1 MKTYKKQSY
10 FRLLNYAKP
19 YKTRVAIGIIAGLI
33 VAGSLFSAFMFLPNI
48 LLALDGKPK
57 SEQVEIKKN
66 IESEKL
72 ENNISSKLSGIK
84 IAKDFAAE
92 YDIEIEDKNGKMT
105 LSFLLIGA
113 IGLML
118 IIAVRGIGIYLNRY
132 YMRWV
137 GARVVS
143 DLRDEVFDKL
153 LGQSL
158 KFFGKNDTGHLISRC
173 TNDTASIEAAIASV
187 ISDASRCPAE
197 IIACISA
204 IVLAC
209 IEYNDFSLAIVLFIF
224 MPLIFVPILILGRII
239 RKVYTNAFEKIATV
253 VSRMHE
259 VFTCILAVK
268 AAHMEED
275 EKARFKVENRRYFRA
290 VVKGLKLEL
299 FMNPIV
305 EVAGGFVL
313 IGFIVYSYTQE
324 VTLTQIIALLA
335 PAVIAYK
342 PVKQLSKIATY
353 IQRSM
358 AAADRYFD
366 LIDTVND
373 VNEKENPIILSDFNK
388 EIEFRNVKFSY
399 SKDKNILDD
408 VSFKIPK
415 GKLVAVVGE
424 TGSGKT
430 TIANLIARFYDVD
443 SGEILIDGNNVKDL
457 EISSFRDLIGIV
469 SQDTLLFNES
479 IKYNIGYG
487 MKNVTDE
494 QIENAAI
501 QANAHKFIIGG
512 AHAEGYDTV
521 VGEKGFKLSGGEK
534 QRVAIARAILK
545 NPPIL
550 ILDEATSALDT
561 VTENLVQEALNRVM
575 ENRTVFAIAHR
586 LSTIQHADTIIVL
599 DQGKLVESGTHNELL
614 AQDGRYKK
622 LYDTQFKEK

>member
-10 FRLLNYAKP
+10 FRLLSYAKP
-19 YKTRVAIGIIAGLI
+19 YKMRIAIGVIAGLM
-33 VAGSLFSAFMFLPNI
+33 VAGSLFSAFMFLPNV
-48 LLALDGKPK
+48 LALID
-57 SEQVEIKKN
+57 SNANSQV
-66 IESEKL
+66 IEN
-72 ENNISSKLSGIK
+72 ENQSKENLVEAKEATGIK
-84 IAKDFAAE
+84 IVKELAKE
-92 YDIEIEDKNGKMT
+92 YNIEIEDEKGRMT
-105 LSFLLIGA
+105 LSFVLLGA
-113 IGLML
+113 SGLMIL
-118 IIAVRGIGIYLNRY
+118 ILIRGIGIYLNRY

-173 TNDTASIEAAIASV
+173 TNDTASIEAAVASV
-187 ISDASRCPAE
+187 IADAARCPAE
-197 IIACISA
+197 ILACVSA
-204 IVLAC
+204 IVYTC
-209 IEYNDFSLAIVLFIF
+209 IEHNDFSLAIVLFVC

-239 RKVYTNAFEKIATV
+239 RKIYTKAFDKIASV

-268 AAHMEED
+268 AAHMEKD
-275 EKARFKVENRRYFRA
+275 EKDRFKIENRKYFRT

-299 FMNPIV
+299 CMNPIV
-305 EVAGGFVL
+305 EIAGGFVV
-313 IGFIVYSYTQE
+313 IGFIVYSYTQN

-366 LIDTVND
+366 LLDTEKD
-373 VNEKENPIILSDFNK
+373 VLEKENPIALSEFNN
-388 EIEFRNVKFSY
+388 EIEFKNVEFSY
-399 SKDKNILDD
+399 TEDKNILDG

-415 GKLVAVVGE
+415 GNLVAVVGE

-430 TIANLIARFYDVD
+430 TIANLIARFYDVN
-443 SGEILIDGNNVKDL
+443 SGELLIDGNNVKDL
-457 EISSFRDLIGIV
+457 EIASFRDLIGIV

-487 MKNVTDE
+487 AKNVTDE
-494 QIENAAI
+494 QIENAAK
-501 QANAHKFIIGG
+501 QANAHKFIISG
-512 AHAEGYDTV
+512 AHEEGYDTV

-599 DQGKLVESGTHNELL
+599 DKGKLVESGTHKELL
-614 AQDGRYKK
+614 EQGGRYKK
-622 LYDTQFKEK
+622 LYDTQFKDKKE